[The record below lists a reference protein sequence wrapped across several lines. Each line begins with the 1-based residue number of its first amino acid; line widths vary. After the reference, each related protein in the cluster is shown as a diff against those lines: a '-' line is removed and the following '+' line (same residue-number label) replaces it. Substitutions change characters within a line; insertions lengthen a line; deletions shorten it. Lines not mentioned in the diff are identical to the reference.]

1 MKKTTK
7 LFGIAVFVAAFATTG
22 AGGAYGAYAS
32 AFARLPLSFG
42 ISTSLIS
49 DFGGGVSGRVTEA
62 GTSLVENWLGNE
74 VYWQGSYAGFS
85 SSIFLDAH
93 FVQLSFGYF
102 SSTGSSRTRLGGGP
116 ATYFGHPL
124 GTPSPTGIEIGLLGK
139 FPVELS
145 PRITVFPLAGIA
157 YRIVVTGGASVPLT
171 SYREL
176 NFDPLDSSALWFR
189 LGGGMDFSIN
199 QNVFLRGSLSYGL
212 RLRTRW
218 ENDVINNGPHWVSG
232 DTFTNQVGV
241 TSDNRR
247 FVTYDNARLGHG
259 VDITIGIG
267 FRLN

>member
-7 LFGIAVFVAAFATTG
+7 FFGIAALVAAFSTIS
-22 AGGAYGAYAS
+22 AGGAFAQ
-32 AFARLPLSFG
+32 AFSQLPLSFG

-49 DFGGGVSGRVTEA
+49 DFGGGVSGSVTEA
-62 GTSLVENWLGNE
+62 GTSAAENWLGNE
-74 VYWQGSYAGFS
+74 VYWHGSYAGFA

-102 SSTGSSRTRLGGGP
+102 TSTGSSRTRIGNSTTIFDHG
-116 ATYFGHPL
+116 L

-157 YRIVVTGGASVPLT
+157 YRIILTGGASVLVIE
-171 SYREL
+171 YRALE
-176 NFDPLDSSALWFR
+176 FDPLDSSALWFR

-199 QNVFLRGSLSYGL
+199 ENVFLRTAVSYGV

-232 DTFTNQVGV
+232 AASPTPADPEAGNH
-241 TSDNRR
+241 R

-259 VDITIGIG
+259 VDVTIGIG
-267 FRLN
+267 FRLR